1 MYRTSQIIYPAERWG
16 EGKCKQRSW
25 KWKKKLIL
33 FKPSVFFLRSV
44 LKESWYRSEREY
56 SSITVWIMIPQKAKE
71 ELLNNIQ
78 NNNVIFNII
87 LLIS

>member
-1 MYRTSQIIYPAERWG
+1 MRRREVQTKELEVKEKINPFQTQRIFSSEHSQ
-16 EGKCKQRSW
+16 
-25 KWKKKLIL
+25 
-33 FKPSVFFLRSV
+33 
-44 LKESWYRSEREY
+44 ESWYRSEREY